1 MGEGSRSQVRASP
14 GYETLHVTKIKMV
27 GDGDGAYFELDT
39 GTSKRQAELLELS
52 PTGVLTVSEKQ
63 ELESL
68 MPTRRIL
75 SGPDLAP
82 VLDGFVA
89 LDGKSDRVYM
99 RFGRQFG
106 FLGLCNKHGLPYKHP
121 RNKTAMG
128 AAMDLFAAPEM
139 KQVLSQVG
147 SVPECGNAGFERLI
161 YWRWLAKW
169 VKSAVMLAA
178 ILRENRVHAGSK
190 PEKFGDQGD
199 WQSLDWEACQSGI
212 SVNAP
217 KKQVDA
223 ESLLELY
230 VNYGLNWGE
239 VRPYLAWTSGLPTVG
254 FQGHTLW
261 DHIVRQLLFR
271 IAGGSVCVPF
281 VTVRYPK
288 GRRSFAKLVGRPDLM

>member
-1 MGEGSRSQVRASP
+1 MGDESRQAMPSP
-14 GYETLHVTKIKMV
+14 GYETLHVIKVKMV
-27 GDGDGAYFELDT
+27 GDGDGTCFDLDT
-39 GTSKRQAELLELS
+39 DTSVRQARILEKLGTSH
-52 PTGVLTVSEKQ
+52 VLTQSEEQ
-63 ELESL
+63 ELKSL
-68 MPTRRIL
+68 MPNWTL

-82 VLDGFVA
+82 VLDGFMA
-89 LDGKSDRVYM
+89 LDGKSDCVYM
-99 RFGRQFG
+99 RFARQFG

-121 RNKTAMG
+121 RNKTTMG

-223 ESLLELY
+223 ELLLEVY

-239 VRPYLAWTSGLPTVG
+239 VRPYLDWTS
-254 FQGHTLW
+254 
-261 DHIVRQLLFR
+261 DYQLLAFKA
-271 IAGGSVCVPF
+271 ILFGTIS
-281 VTVRYPK
+281 
-288 GRRSFAKLVGRPDLM
+288 